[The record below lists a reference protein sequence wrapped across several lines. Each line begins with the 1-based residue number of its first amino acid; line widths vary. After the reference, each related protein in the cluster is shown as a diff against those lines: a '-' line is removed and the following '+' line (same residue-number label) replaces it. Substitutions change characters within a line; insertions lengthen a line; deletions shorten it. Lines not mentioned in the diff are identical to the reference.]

1 MEAAKSCS
9 MPEQAQF
16 AKSKVPCLFRHRGG
30 NYYAVGKVF
39 GRIKRWSLETDD
51 FNTAKIRLPAVLEEM
66 TAATA
71 GKCERVY
78 TAVYTQPFECIPSGA
93 FSGIFWIPEI
103 V

>member
-1 MEAAKSCS
+1 MEAVKSCS
-9 MPEQAQF
+9 IPEQAQF

-30 NYYAVGKVF
+30 NYYAVGKVS
-39 GRIKRWSLETDD
+39 GRIKRRSLEADD
-51 FNTAKIRLPAVLEEM
+51 FNTAKVRLPAVLEEI

-78 TAVYTQPFECIPSGA
+78 TAVHTQPFECIPYGV
-93 FSGIFWIPEI
+93 FSGVFFIPEI